1 METTLNFLETQTTEQ
16 FKNHMMVT
24 KIDIKQN
31 PKNGNI
37 FFTYGSKTG
46 MVAKKVADKLTGKDS
61 KPMGVI
67 MFSHVTGISQ
77 IDGSPIDCWM
87 LHEEGHGNAPVLASF

>member
-1 METTLNFLETQTTEQ
+1 MDTNLNFLETQTTEQ
-16 FKNHMMVT
+16 FKNSQMVN

-46 MVAKKVADKLTGKDS
+46 MVASKVANKLLHQEAL
-61 KPMGVI
+61 GVI
-67 MFSHVTGISQ
+67 MFSHVTGTSKV
-77 IDGSPIDCWM
+77 DGSPIDCWL
-87 LHEEGHGNAPVLASF
+87 LHEEGNGGAPVLASF